1 MRKTQNATFLWVD
14 FSLAFFL
21 VLWRTRNVRAALALR
36 YLLAGHQALL
46 GAPDLIWRPLIGAVR
61 ADARR
66 RLCLK
71 AASSS
76 PFPPAD
82 LERGPLPCRR
92 PLGLESSA
100 GGMCSEPSGR
110 QPRGCL
116 TVPPPYLPVVERSP
130 QREDQSYK
138 K

>member
-76 PFPPAD
+76 PFPP
-82 LERGPLPCRR
+82 
-92 PLGLESSA
+92 GLISSA
-100 GGMCSEPSGR
+100 GPSRAAGPLASR
-110 QPRGCL
+110 
-116 TVPPPYLPVVERSP
+116 VLPVVCVPSP
-130 QREDQSYK
+130 PDVSQEAV
-138 K
+138 